1 MDIRMKS
8 QLELNLAILED
19 SKTIGYDIVLGVDED
34 LVGQVAD
41 YEQVDGS
48 LYRVTLDNGGLIEL
62 ETDLAVDAILTVQDW

>member
-34 LVGQVAD
+34 IVGQVAD
-41 YEQVDGS
+41 YEQVDGT
-48 LYRVTLDNGGLIEL
+48 LYRVTLDNGDLIEIV
-62 ETDLAVDAILTVQDW
+62 TDLAVDAIITVQDW